1 MNNTTQT
8 IRVGLFFIL
17 GVALIWSLYDTLS
30 GNNEWIRNGDVLK
43 AQFEDLQQLHIGDEV
58 RMAGIHI
65 GSVHS
70 ASLAGNKAVL
80 ELYIKQ
86 GFSIPSDSVATL
98 TTAGLLGNNFISID
112 PGQSNTSLTN
122 GDTIKTKHS
131 ADINAIIASFSDIS
145 GKLDGMLGGTSDS
158 EGLFSNLDKLIVA
171 NREKISHVITNLEAI
186 SKKVEGSNGTLG
198 MLVNDP
204 DLYRELL
211 AAAKDVQSFANNAN
225 KLMTSDQ
232 GVLGVL
238 LNDPKAAAEIRATIS
253 NIASFSE
260 KLNSSNSTLGQ
271 LVSSDNL
278 YVKAEALLE
287 KADHAINSIGDSGP
301 MSAVGVAATALF

>member
-8 IRVGLFFIL
+8 IRVGLFFVL
-17 GVALIWSLYDTLS
+17 GLALIWSLYDTLS
-30 GNNEWIRNGDVLK
+30 GNSEWMRKGYVLR

-58 RMAGIHI
+58 RMAGIHV

-70 ASLAGNKAVL
+70 ATLDANKAVVQ
-80 ELYIKQ
+80 LYIEQ
-86 GFSIPSDSVATL
+86 NFSIPSDSIAAL
-98 TTAGLLGNNFISID
+98 TTAGLLGNNFISIE
-112 PGQSNTSLTN
+112 PGQSSTSLSH
-122 GDTIKTKHS
+122 GATIRTKHS
-131 ADINAIIASFSDIS
+131 ADINSIIASFSDI
-145 GKLDGMLGGTSDS
+145 GQKLDSMLGGTPES
-158 EGLFSNLDKLIVA
+158 EGLFANLDNLIIA
-171 NREKISHVITNLEAI
+171 NREKISNLITHLETI
-186 SKKVEGSNGTLG
+186 SGKVDKGNGTLG

-211 AAAKDVQSFANNAN
+211 AAARDVQSFANNAN
-225 KLMTSDQ
+225 KLMSSDQ

-238 LNDPKAAAEIRATIS
+238 LSDPKAAAEIRATIS

-260 KLNSSNSTLGQ
+260 KLNSPNSTLGQ
-271 LVSSDNL
+271 LVTSDQL